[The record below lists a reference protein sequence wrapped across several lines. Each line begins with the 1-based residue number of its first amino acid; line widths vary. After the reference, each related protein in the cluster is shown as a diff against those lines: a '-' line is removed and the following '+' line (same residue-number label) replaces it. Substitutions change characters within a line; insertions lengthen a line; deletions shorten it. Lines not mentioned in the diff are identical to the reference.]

1 MRTVGVDLAAE
12 PMGTAVATID
22 WSAGQASL
30 SGLVVGAEDS
40 TIVDAITQADK
51 AGIDCPLGWPAPFV
65 AFVAAHHSGHVTVPH
80 DLAGRRRLAYRE
92 TDFAVRATTGRWPL
106 SVATDRIGRP
116 AMRAAGL
123 LARLASGGHP
133 VDRSGEGVVVE
144 VYPAASLR
152 LWKLPDRGYKGP
164 ANLAHLSALVD
175 RLREAADWLA
185 LGAYEDLC
193 RVADHAVDAV
203 IAAMTARAAAQGL
216 TAPPRSDQLVA
227 ARSEGWIAL
236 PIAPIGALKP

>member
-65 AFVAAHHSGHVTVPH
+65 AFVAAHHCGHVTVPH

-92 TDFAVRATTGRWPL
+92 TDERRVGKECRSRWSPY
-106 SVATDRIGRP
+106 
-116 AMRAAGL
+116 
-123 LARLASGGHP
+123 H
-133 VDRSGEGVVVE
+133 
-144 VYPAASLR
+144 
-152 LWKLPDRGYKGP
+152 
-164 ANLAHLSALVD
+164 
-175 RLREAADWLA
+175 
-185 LGAYEDLC
+185 
-193 RVADHAVDAV
+193 
-203 IAAMTARAAAQGL
+203 
-216 TAPPRSDQLVA
+216 
-227 ARSEGWIAL
+227 
-236 PIAPIGALKP
+236 